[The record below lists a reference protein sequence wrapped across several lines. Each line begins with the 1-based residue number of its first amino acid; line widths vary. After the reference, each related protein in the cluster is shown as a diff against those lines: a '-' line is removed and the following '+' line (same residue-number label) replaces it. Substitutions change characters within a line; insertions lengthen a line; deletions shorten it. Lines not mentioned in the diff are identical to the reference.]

1 MREAIVM
8 ADRRYYTEGS
18 SARKL
23 NQRNRTGNRAS
34 RQEYVGGSAA
44 PARAPQ
50 PARRSRPVPQPEKRS
65 RDHISQTENGENLQP
80 EEPRVRRLQMLRS
93 DTQREWS
100 WQS

>member
-50 PARRSRPVPQPEKRS
+50 
-65 RDHISQTENGENLQP
+65 LQ
-80 EEPRVRRLQMLRS
+80 EEADQ
-93 DTQREWS
+93 
-100 WQS
+100 